1 LFNTLLT
8 AKQAVEIKLRATDI
22 NKKSDDPHTSV
33 DNRFIAC
40 VRITPKEHK
49 PNTKPINLIILN
61 LLVYLTFYDVS
72 LRLPQKISI
81 ELCQ

>member
-49 PNTKPINLIILN
+49 PNTKPINLILN
-61 LLVYLTFYDVS
+61 LPIYLISYDV
-72 LRLPQKISI
+72 LLKLLQQNAI